1 MKSNDVALVV
11 CDAWLELTLPAGVQR
26 LDVSVVPGARTLPR
40 IAIAE
45 AVADGA
51 VSPRAVDRAAM
62 TGLYNG
68 LQAMLPLRPHES
80 VLCIDGPARAWQWTQ
95 AVMALAAGGE
105 VILAKPELA
114 RHGAGIIALLR
125 GEKIR
130 ALHGSANMWLR
141 ILAELKG
148 AVLPPLTAMVD
159 VTESTP
165 ELVESL
171 LKAGIKLISLY
182 RPIDIGLPLAAG
194 AVEDVQDATIF
205 GRPLCAGSVKVAGP
219 QGERLP
225 ISVAGELLSVSP
237 ADGKTAF
244 STGSQVRWRSDGVLQ
259 YLGEVAG
266 TAYVEG
272 HRVDLRAAEAR
283 LDRHPQVAR
292 SLLVVRNVSGGPT
305 QLAAYIV
312 PKEGGPTALAM
323 AAQLKGCV
331 PEELLPLQCVELPT
345 IPTLPNG
352 EVNLNALPS
361 VSAIHPS
368 PNQPSISKGVETEA
382 ERVVSDIWRTVLK
395 VDMVGLSDNFFD
407 LGGHSLLAMSVAAEV
422 KSRLGVELN
431 LRQLIFESLGQIAA
445 SLEQAMTK
453 PPAPVIV
460 PKRQGWLQKVVAR
473 LQA

>member
-1 MKSNDVALVV
+1 M
-11 CDAWLELTLPAGVQR
+11 AWGAG
-26 LDVSVVPGARTLPR
+26 D
-40 IAIAE
+40 
-45 AVADGA
+45 
-51 VSPRAVDRAAM
+51 
-62 TGLYNG
+62 
-68 LQAMLPLRPHES
+68 
-80 VLCIDGPARAWQWTQ
+80 
-95 AVMALAAGGE
+95 E
-105 VILAKPELA
+105 VILAKQDLA
-114 RHGAGIIALLR
+114 RQGAGIVALLR

-148 AVLPPLTAMVD
+148 AALPPLTAMID
-159 VTESTP
+159 VTESTS

-171 LKAGIKLISLY
+171 LTAGIKLVSLY
-182 RPIDIGLPLAAG
+182 RPVDTGLPLAAG
-194 AVEDVQDATIF
+194 AIDDVQDVTVF
-205 GRPLCAGSVKVAGP
+205 GRPLHANSLKVAGP
-219 QGERLP
+219 EGERLP
-225 ISVAGELLSVSP
+225 VSIAGELLSMSP
-237 ADGKTAF
+237 ASGRTGF
-244 STGSQVRWRSDGVLQ
+244 STGSLVRWRSDGVLQ

-292 SLLVVRNVSGGPT
+292 SLVIARAAPSGHT
-305 QLAAYIV
+305 QLTAYIV

-331 PEELLPLQCVELPT
+331 PEELLPLQCVELPA

-352 EVNLNALPS
+352 EINLNALPS
-361 VSAIHPS
+361 ASPSHLSAA
-368 PNQPSISKGVETEA
+368 QPSSSKGADTEA
-382 ERVVSDIWRTVLK
+382 ERVVSEIWRTVLK
-395 VDMVGLSDNFFD
+395 IDTVSLNDNFFD

>member
-1 MKSNDVALVV
+1 MRHEHLATYLNDHLSGAVAAVEL
-11 CDAWLELTLPAGVQR
+11 LEHLERAHAGTP
-26 LDVSVVPGARTLPR
+26 LARTLAELR
-40 IAIAE
+40 VAIE
-45 AVADGA
+45 A
-51 VSPRAVDRAAM
+51 DRA
-62 TGLYNG
+62 TL
-68 LQAMLPLRPHES
+68 ES
-80 VLCIDGPARAWQWTQ
+80 L
-95 AVMALAAGGE
+95 
-105 VILAKPELA
+105 
-114 RHGAGIIALLR
+114 
-125 GEKIR
+125 
-130 ALHGSANMWLR
+130 
-141 ILAELKG
+141 
-148 AVLPPLTAMVD
+148 MVRLD

-171 LKAGIKLISLY
+171 LKAGIKLVSLY
-182 RPIDIGLPLAAG
+182 RPVDTGLPLAAG
-194 AVEDVQDATIF
+194 AIEDVRDATVF
-205 GRPLCAGSVKVAGP
+205 GSPLHASSVKVAGP

-225 ISVAGELLSVSP
+225 VGIAGELLSISP
-237 ADGKTAF
+237 ADGKTWF
-244 STGSQVRWRSDGVLQ
+244 STGSLVRWRSDGVLQ

-266 TAYVEG
+266 TAHVEG

-292 SLLVVRNVSGGPT
+292 SLVIARTAPNGHT

-323 AAQLKGCV
+323 AAQLKGCI
-331 PEELLPLQCVELPT
+331 PEELLPLQCVELPA

-361 VSAIHPS
+361 VSPS
-368 PNQPSISKGVETEA
+368 HLSANQPSARKGVETEA

-395 VDMVGLSDNFFD
+395 IDAVSLNDNFFD

-422 KSRLGVELN
+422 KARLGVELN

-453 PPAPVIV
+453 PPATPVIV